1 MSEKVRLDTFD
12 TGDFDK
18 GAGKAKQALWFFVN
32 ALLVKASWNP
42 FMGIKIA
49 LLRAFGAKIGRG
61 TVIKNNVCVKFPW
74 KLEVGDN
81 VWLGENA
88 WIDNLDKVAI
98 GSNVCISQGALLL
111 TGNHDYTISSFDYR
125 NAPIV
130 VEDGAWIGAKA
141 LVCPGV
147 VVGTHAV
154 LAAGGVATKSLRP
167 WTVYQGN
174 PAKEIRERKIRKR

>member
-12 TGDFDK
+12 AGDFDK

-42 FMGIKIA
+42 FMGVKIA
-49 LLRAFGAKIGRG
+49 LLRAFGAKIFSF
-61 TVIKNNVCVKFPW
+61 TP
-74 KLEVGDN
+74 L
-81 VWLGENA
+81 
-88 WIDNLDKVAI
+88 
-98 GSNVCISQGALLL
+98 
-111 TGNHDYTISSFDYR
+111 SSFDYR

-174 PAKEIRERKIRKR
+174 PAKEIRVRFIRF

>member
-12 TGDFDK
+12 AGDFDK

-42 FMGIKIA
+42 FMGVKIA

-98 GSNVCISQGALLL
+98 GNNVCISQGALLL
-111 TGNHDYTISSFDYR
+111 TGNHDYTLSSFDYR

-174 PAKEIRERKIRKR
+174 PAKEIRERKIGKR